1 MKEFQINERDSGQRL
16 DKYLKKYLKEASTGF
31 LYKMLRKKNIKLNG
45 KKAEGKE
52 LLQPGDVVTL
62 YLSDETIEKFR
73 GNTSQQQYAVTDLD
87 IIYEDDHVLIMNKP
101 VGMLSQPTK
110 KQDTTIVEYM
120 LGYLQSEKKWSPQE
134 SFTPG
139 VCNRLD
145 RNTSGI
151 VLAGKSLHGA
161 QELSSMLRERT
172 LKKYYL
178 TVVEGVVF
186 EPSYV
191 KGYLVKDEKT
201 NKVTIYKDERNQGDR
216 IETQYE
222 PLINNGQYTL
232 LRVKLITG
240 KTHQIRAHLSSQGH
254 PIVGDVKY
262 GGRKVCGLTNQLLH
276 AYEIQFPESH
286 GVLGHLSNRWFRA
299 TLPPE
304 FKRIQKQMGL
314 TMQGG
319 KK

>member
-87 IIYEDDHVLIMNKP
+87 IIYEDDHVLIINKP

-201 NKVTIYKDERNQGDR
+201 NKVTIYKDERNQADR

-240 KTHQIRAHLSSQGH
+240 KTHQIRAHLAYLGH
-254 PIVGDVKY
+254 PIVGDYKY
-262 GGRKVCGLTNQLLH
+262 GDKVINERLKKNFGLSHQLLH
-276 AYEIQFPESH
+276 AYRIVFPDQMET
-286 GVLGHLSNRWFRA
+286 LMQLSGKEFRA
-299 TLPPE
+299 PVPDLFE
-304 FKRIQKQMGL
+304 QLKAHL
-314 TMQGG
+314 
-319 KK
+319 